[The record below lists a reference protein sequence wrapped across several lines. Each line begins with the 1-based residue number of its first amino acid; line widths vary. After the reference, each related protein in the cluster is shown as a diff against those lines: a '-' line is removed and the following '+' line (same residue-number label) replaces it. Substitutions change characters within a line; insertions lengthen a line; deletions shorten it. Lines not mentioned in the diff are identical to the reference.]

1 MKRILTLSLT
11 ALLAVQAQAGG
22 SWGEPT
28 QPTKPATTND
38 TGDYTGGGG
47 KFGGTGAGGS
57 WGDDYSGG
65 GGKFGGSGAGGAWN
79 SSSSSSSSSSN
90 SGASCT
96 NDGWEFEYIVL
107 SDRTSF
113 NSLEQAC
120 RYVWSNSFLNK
131 KGYKE
136 TRQSGGSYRG
146 KYYRKI
152 EVINDWSARCYIHV
166 GNRDYKYDNNIGGYG
181 IYNWDVAKYYK
192 GKVEICDPETMPPIP
207 NFPMPPTP
215 NTPTTPNTPSGS
227 DGNTGTGGNGGNTN
241 NYNHTTNNYKWDI
254 TTNNHNTTNNTN
266 HITNNHG
273 ISDDKINQLIIA
285 IKNNKV
291 DVDLTALLLAINSI
305 NNTINNLDF
314 NQVVDIENEISS
326 IILAIKNNK
335 YDDTDIKN
343 KIDVLTVKLNNKLDL
358 IINKLDL
365 IRIAISELN
374 LNVDLSPLEN
384 KIDLLIEAISNQQSV
399 DVDLSRI
406 EKQLSDIHTAIIES
420 KYDDTKLQAKIDN
433 LAEKITDT
441 NSKLDTI
448 IELME
453 KSQTCNTEFNKKICE
468 WLDNPSDDS
477 DTKINIK
484 EITLDGIDKNRISYD
499 KSCPS
504 DIEIPISYLG
514 VSNHLSLSMQ
524 PLCDGLG
531 MLRPIIIAAG
541 SLSALFILLGVRRGS
556 SSDWSF

>member
-1 MKRILTLSLT
+1 MTLAIT
-11 ALLAVQAQAGG
+11 QEAVANLVAQVQVVAGAMTIQAVVANLEVAEQ
-22 SWGEPT
+22 
-28 QPTKPATTND
+28 
-38 TGDYTGGGG
+38 
-47 KFGGTGAGGS
+47 
-57 WGDDYSGG
+57 
-65 GGKFGGSGAGGAWN
+65 GGAWN

-227 DGNTGTGGNGGNTN
+227 GGNTGTGGNGGNTN
-241 NYNHTTNNYKWDI
+241 NYNYTTNNYKWDI

-285 IKNNKV
+285 IKNQNNNIDLSPIINAINTVNQSINNLSFEQIKSIE
-291 DVDLTALLLAINSI
+291 VDLTAVINAIN
-305 NNTINNLDF
+305 
-314 NQVVDIENEISS
+314 
-326 IILAIKNNK
+326 ANK
-335 YDDTDIKN
+335 YDDTQLKL
-343 KIDVLTVKLNNKLDL
+343 KIDEVTKAINDKQIDLTPVTDRQDQTNIKLDDTNNKLNDANDKADEQTGL
-358 IINKLDL
+358 LVQ
-365 IRIAISELN
+365 IR
-374 LNVDLSPLEN
+374 
-384 KIDLLIEAISNQQSV
+384 DLLKPAPQTLQS
-399 DVDLSRI
+399 D
-406 EKQLSDIHTAIIES
+406 
-420 KYDDTKLQAKIDN
+420 
-433 LAEKITDT
+433 
-441 NSKLDTI
+441 
-448 IELME
+448 
-453 KSQTCNTEFNKKICE
+453 
-468 WLDNPSDDS
+468 
-477 DTKINIK
+477 
-484 EITLDGIDKNRISYD
+484 
-499 KSCPS
+499 
-504 DIEIPISYLG
+504 
-514 VSNHLSLSMQ
+514 LSLSDEPIKAQIDPWQAIRGFDIHQNRINAQKQCPSSEHYSFDVFGTHFVM
-524 PLCDGLG
+524 PLPIFCDALARLAPAFLFLAYMAGAF
-531 MLRPIIIAAG
+531 IIVKG
-541 SLSALFILLGVRRGS
+541 T
-556 SSDWSF
+556 D

>member
-227 DGNTGTGGNGGNTN
+227 GGNTGTGGNGGNTN
-241 NYNHTTNNYKWDI
+241 NYNYTTNKYKWDI

-285 IKNNKV
+285 IKNQNNNIDLSPIINAINTVNQSINNLSFEQIKSIE
-291 DVDLTALLLAINSI
+291 VDLTAVINAIN
-305 NNTINNLDF
+305 
-314 NQVVDIENEISS
+314 
-326 IILAIKNNK
+326 ANK
-335 YDDTDIKN
+335 YDDTQLKL
-343 KIDVLTVKLNNKLDL
+343 KIDEVTKAINDKQIDLTPVTDRQDQTNIKLDDTNNKLNDANDKADEQTGL
-358 IINKLDL
+358 LVQ
-365 IRIAISELN
+365 IR
-374 LNVDLSPLEN
+374 
-384 KIDLLIEAISNQQSV
+384 DLLKPAPQTLQS
-399 DVDLSRI
+399 D
-406 EKQLSDIHTAIIES
+406 
-420 KYDDTKLQAKIDN
+420 
-433 LAEKITDT
+433 
-441 NSKLDTI
+441 
-448 IELME
+448 
-453 KSQTCNTEFNKKICE
+453 
-468 WLDNPSDDS
+468 
-477 DTKINIK
+477 
-484 EITLDGIDKNRISYD
+484 
-499 KSCPS
+499 
-504 DIEIPISYLG
+504 
-514 VSNHLSLSMQ
+514 LSLSDEPIKAQIDPWQAIRGFDIHQNRINAQKQCPSSEHYSFDVFGTHFVM
-524 PLCDGLG
+524 PLPIFCDALARLAPAFLFLAYMAGAF
-531 MLRPIIIAAG
+531 IIVKG
-541 SLSALFILLGVRRGS
+541 T
-556 SSDWSF
+556 D

>member
-1 MKRILTLSLT
+1 MKHILILSLT
-11 ALLAVQAQAGG
+11 ALLTVQAQAGGAGG

-28 QPTKPATTND
+28 QPTTTAPTTTN
-38 TGDYTGGGG
+38 DYTGGGG
-47 KFGGTGAGGS
+47 GFGGGGAGGS
-57 WGDDYSGG
+57 
-65 GGKFGGSGAGGAWN
+65 WN
-79 SSSSSSSSSSN
+79 SSSSSSSSSGS
-90 SGASCT
+90 SCT
-96 NDGWEFEYIVL
+96 NDGWKFDYIV
-107 SDRTSF
+107 SKDGKSF
-113 NSLEQAC
+113 SSAEQAC
-120 RYVWSNSFLNK
+120 RHVWSKEFLK
-131 KGYKE
+131 KNDLKE
-136 TRQSGGSYRG
+136 TRLSSGDKRG

-152 EVINDWSARCYIHV
+152 KSVDNGWSVRCYINV
-166 GNRDYKYDNNIGGYG
+166 GYIYSNFPNNIGGY
-181 IYNWDVAKYYK
+181 IDYFNVDKYYV

-207 NFPMPPTP
+207 NFPMPPASGGG
-215 NTPTTPNTPSGS
+215 SGS
-227 DGNTGTGGNGGNTN
+227 GGSDTGSSGGSGNGGNTN
-241 NYNHTTNNYKWDI
+241 NYNYTTNNYDWDI
-254 TTNNHNTTNNTN
+254 TTNNYNTTNNTN

-365 IRIAISELN
+365 IRIAISELS

-420 KYDDTKLQAKIDN
+420 KYDDTQLQAKIDN

-448 IELME
+448 IDLM
-453 KSQTCNTEFNKKICE
+453 KQSQTCNTEFNKKICE

>member
-1 MKRILTLSLT
+1 MKHILILSLT
-11 ALLAVQAQAGG
+11 ALLTVQAQAGGAGG

-28 QPTKPATTND
+28 QPT

-65 GGKFGGSGAGGAWN
+65 GGKFGGSGAGGSWN
-79 SSSSSSSSSSN
+79 SSSSSSSS
-90 SGASCT
+90 GASCT
-96 NDGWEFEYIVL
+96 NDGWKFEYIVL
-107 SDRTSF
+107 KDRKSF

-131 KGYKE
+131 YGLKE
-136 TRQSGGSYRG
+136 TRMSGGNMRG

-152 EVINDWSARCYIHV
+152 KVISDWSATCYV
-166 GNRDYKYDNNIGGYG
+166 NTGYKDTNYDNNIGGSIHGY
-181 IYNWDVAKYYK
+181 DVSKYYV

-207 NFPMPPTP
+207 NFPMPPAP
-215 NTPTTPNTPSGS
+215 NTPTTPNTPSGGGGS
-227 DGNTGTGGNGGNTN
+227 TGTGGNGGNTTN
-241 NYNHTTNNYKWDI
+241 HNHTTNNYKWDI

-365 IRIAISELN
+365 IRIAISELS

-420 KYDDTKLQAKIDN
+420 KYDDTQLQAKIDN

-448 IELME
+448 IDLM
-453 KSQTCNTEFNKKICE
+453 KQSQTCNTEFNKKICE

>member
-227 DGNTGTGGNGGNTN
+227 GGNTGTGGNGGNTN
-241 NYNHTTNNYKWDI
+241 NYNYTTNNYKWDI

-285 IKNNKV
+285 IKNQNNNIDLSPIINAINTVNQSINNLSFEQIKSIE
-291 DVDLTALLLAINSI
+291 VDLTAVINAIN
-305 NNTINNLDF
+305 
-314 NQVVDIENEISS
+314 
-326 IILAIKNNK
+326 ANK
-335 YDDTDIKN
+335 YDDTQLKL
-343 KIDVLTVKLNNKLDL
+343 KIDEVTKAINDKQIDLTPVTDRQDQTNIKLDDTNNKLNDANDKADEQTGL
-358 IINKLDL
+358 LVQ
-365 IRIAISELN
+365 IR
-374 LNVDLSPLEN
+374 
-384 KIDLLIEAISNQQSV
+384 DLLKPAPQTLQS
-399 DVDLSRI
+399 D
-406 EKQLSDIHTAIIES
+406 
-420 KYDDTKLQAKIDN
+420 
-433 LAEKITDT
+433 
-441 NSKLDTI
+441 
-448 IELME
+448 
-453 KSQTCNTEFNKKICE
+453 
-468 WLDNPSDDS
+468 
-477 DTKINIK
+477 
-484 EITLDGIDKNRISYD
+484 
-499 KSCPS
+499 
-504 DIEIPISYLG
+504 
-514 VSNHLSLSMQ
+514 LSLSDEPIKAQIDPWQAIRGFDIHQNRINAQKQCPSSEHYSFDVFGTHFVM
-524 PLCDGLG
+524 PLPIFCDALARLAPAFLFLAYMAGAF
-531 MLRPIIIAAG
+531 IIVKG
-541 SLSALFILLGVRRGS
+541 T
-556 SSDWSF
+556 D